1 MIIDKY
7 PWLEDCINQ
16 NSINNFPPASV
27 IEGEVGLAKLQLALY
42 FAKQFYH
49 SAANTPLISILD
61 FPHTLD
67 SSITQ

>member
-1 MIIDKY
+1 MSIDKY

-42 FAKQFYH
+42 FAKQ
-49 SAANTPLISILD
+49 LLC
-61 FPHTLD
+61 LK
-67 SSITQ
+67 SSKPCSGCNSCSYFEDQSHPD